1 MTTQNPQQSAFV
13 TVVAWLF
20 IIMSGF
26 ATFIALLQNIM
37 LHFLFPMEKMHQ
49 AMLQQQEAGQLP
61 PLAQFMVGHFE
72 IFFGLILLLAV
83 LTLTAS
89 IGLLLRKNWAR
100 IAFIA
105 LMIAG
110 IIWNLGSLA
119 AQQLF
124 FHSIPL
130 PEETP
135 ADFVEQTQGMM
146 NVMNVFSILVA
157 VIVCILF
164 GWIAWRL
171 ASPAIRQE
179 FR

>member
-1 MTTQNPQQSAFV
+1 MNTQSHQQSVFIS
-13 TVVAWLF
+13 VVAWLF

-26 ATFIALLQNIM
+26 ATFITLLQNIM
-37 LHFLFPMEKMHQ
+37 LHFLFPMEKTHQ
-49 AMLQQQEAGQLP
+49 AMLQQEAGQLP
-61 PLAQFMVGHFE
+61 PLAQFMVSHLE
-72 IFFGLILLLAV
+72 VFFGLIFLLAV

-124 FHSIPL
+124 FHSIPV
-130 PEETP
+130 PEEAP
-135 ADFVEQTQGMM
+135 ADFVKQTQGMM
-146 NVMNVFSILVA
+146 NIMNVFSILVA